1 MKMLIVCCEDV
12 TEETV
17 KKCVAKFYISPK
29 VYNNVQN
36 ELDDMFIELRGTME
50 KLKCLGIDEIP
61 EELNPEELA
70 NFNDTFAATEP
81 ILSDGSILAMVHE
94 VDQPD
99 EVEVE
104 SLSKSVITAWKS
116 LLMEL

>member
-1 MKMLIVCCEDV
+1 
-12 TEETV
+12 
-17 KKCVAKFYISPK
+17 
-29 VYNNVQN
+29 
-36 ELDDMFIELRGTME
+36 ME

-81 ILSDGSILAMVHE
+81 ILSDGSTLTMVHE

-104 SLSKSVITAWKS
+104 ILSKSVITAWKS